1 MLEERLKWR
10 EAYMPECKLHFF
22 CHDMYSSSCF
32 DLWILV
38 SNAHLM
44 VKLLPIQLER
54 FVLSKWHVLLYCI
67 VHYIGCRIGSGCKKW
82 YLIINFS
89 HVRVWWHIQVL
100 WWWMELQLSITTST
114 NMSDLFQLS
123 KLQESLKHDYILFI
137 ELGPVCVPLN
147 PAWSTS
153 FFIQNSIFLS

>member
-1 MLEERLKWR
+1 MMEERLKWR
-10 EAYMPECKLHFF
+10 EAYMPDDIRKLHFF
-22 CHDMYSSSCF
+22 CPGMYSLSCF

-82 YLIINFS
+82 YLIFNFC
-89 HVRVWWHIQVL
+89 HVLVWWHIQVL
-100 WWWMELQLSITTST
+100 WWWLKLQLSITTST
-114 NMSDLFQLS
+114 NMADLFQLW
-123 KLQESLKHDYILFI
+123 KLQGSLKHDYILFI
-137 ELGPVCVPLN
+137 ELIVSSVATFDYL
-147 PAWSTS
+147 
-153 FFIQNSIFLS
+153 